1 MHLISSFKM
10 LQCTFGPYTN
20 EDTPE
25 ESKLYSKVHTFDGEK
40 IDSPRIIHDEERLFA
55 IEDMLI
61 KVIYYPH

>member
-1 MHLISSFKM
+1 MHPVSSFKM

-40 IDSPRIIHDEERLFA
+40 DRFPQNNT
-55 IEDMLI
+55 
-61 KVIYYPH
+61 

>member
-10 LQCTFGPYTN
+10 LQRTFGPYTK

-40 IDSPRIIHDEERLFA
+40 DKIPQNNT
-55 IEDMLI
+55 
-61 KVIYYPH
+61 